1 MDSGLQAYHRSAF
14 RSQGN
19 DRMRGQQD
27 DVEVFRN
34 IPSLILRESE
44 LLFVTEPEQL
54 LRDYMKIRNWKYK
67 LDVYPEGNGFRACVD
82 IDGEDIFMQM
92 SSIQKKALV
101 KVILFV
107 IYHYNSMLASIWIS
121 RHQNSIKD
129 FIR

>member
-1 MDSGLQAYHRSAF
+1 MDSGLQSYHRSAF
-14 RSQGN
+14 RPQGN
-19 DRMRGQQD
+19 ERMRGQQD
-27 DVEVFRN
+27 DVEVFRS

-44 LLFVTEPEQL
+44 LLYVTEPEQL

-67 LDVYPEGNGFRACVD
+67 LDVFPEGNAFRASVD

-92 SSIQKKALV
+92 SSNQKKALV

-129 FIR
+129 YIR

>member
-1 MDSGLQAYHRSAF
+1 MDNGLQAYHRSAF
-14 RSQGN
+14 RAPGN
-19 DRMRGQQD
+19 ERMRVQQE
-27 DVEVFRN
+27 DVEPFRS

-44 LLFVTEPEQL
+44 LLYVSEPEQL

-67 LDVYPEGNGFRACVD
+67 LDVYPEGNVFRASVD
-82 IDGEDIFMQM
+82 IEGEDVFMQM
-92 SSIQKKALV
+92 SSNQKKALI
-101 KVILFV
+101 KVIIYV